1 MAITDWSG
9 GVLVPS
15 APLGGLAALGLGN
28 AVFSGADNGIATV
41 FQVPKTGNIRKIHWA
56 TANVTTGATVD
67 VRLETVNTSDG
78 FPSGTLVDT
87 NTNASQVIA
96 NGDDSVFFTSTL
108 TADAAVTAGEIIAF
122 VVLNPTVSPGA
133 MVLAGTAQGADGNFP
148 YGLTKNTTWAKTA
161 ILLQFGVEYDDATL
175 VPIPGIIPAATA
187 VTNTNLSTSLTPDVA
202 GWLFEAPVSMRVVG
216 GWFYADRDGD
226 VDLRLVS
233 TAYNQGAGTGILAQ
247 SGTIDADM
255 RRDAAGRI
263 TLAYFTSSYDV
274 VAGTSYRLIVESTT
288 TTTSVI
294 YDWNATSL
302 LALGGWPLGGC
313 FTTAKDPTANGDWT
327 NYNSG
332 TFRRPLMG
340 LVVSAVDS
348 GVSSGGGGS
357 RARVQRRM

>member
-1 MAITDWSG
+1 MAITDLSG
-9 GVLVPS
+9 GVLFPS
-15 APLGGLAALGLGN
+15 YPLGGLSALGLGN

-41 FQVPKTGNIRKIHWA
+41 FQAPKAGDIRKIHWA

-78 FPSGTLVDT
+78 FPSGTLVGT

-96 NGDDSVFFTSTL
+96 NGDDSVFFSSTL
-108 TADAAVTAGEIIAF
+108 TADATVTAGQIMAF
-122 VVLNPTVSPGA
+122 VVMNPTVSPGA
-133 MVLAGTAQGADGNFP
+133 MVLAGSAAGADGNFP
-148 YGLTKNTTWAKTA
+148 YGLTKSTTWAKTS
-161 ILLQFGVEYDDATL
+161 ILLMFSVEYDDGTL
-175 VPIPGIIPAATA
+175 VPIPGIMPAATA
-187 VTNTNLSTSLTPDVA
+187 VTGTNLSTSQTPDVG
-202 GWLFEAPVSMRVVG
+202 GWLFESPVSMRVVG

-226 VDLRLVS
+226 VSLMLVS

-263 TLAYFTSSYDV
+263 TLAYFTTPYDV
-274 VAGTSYRLIVESTT
+274 VAGTSYRLIMESST
-288 TTTSVI
+288 TTTSVL
-294 YDWNATSL
+294 YDYNASL
-302 LALGGWPLGGC
+302 LLTLGGWPIGGC

-340 LVVSAVDS
+340 LVVGGFDS
-348 GVSSGGGGS
+348 SVGVGGGS
-357 RARVQRRM
+357 RSRVQRRM